1 MHISMDTSYEGVLIG
16 KILVVLVIIYMLI
29 SPLIRLLRIID
40 FVEKPSLGYVYEAMQ
55 RVKNA
60 INDMFK
66 NKKTT
71 YRPYTK
77 IINVR

>member
-40 FVEKPSLGYVYEAMQ
+40 FVEKPSLGYVYEGMQ

-60 INDMFK
+60 INDRFK

-71 YRPYTK
+71 YL
-77 IINVR
+77 